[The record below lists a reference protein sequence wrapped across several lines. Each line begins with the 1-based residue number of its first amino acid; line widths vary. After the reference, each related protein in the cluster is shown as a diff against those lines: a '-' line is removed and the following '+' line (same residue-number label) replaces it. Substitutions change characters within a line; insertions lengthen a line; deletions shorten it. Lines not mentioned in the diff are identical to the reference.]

1 MKILLIEPD
10 TKLAGIYKA
19 ALEQAGHSVSWARQA
34 QSAVHMADERAPE
47 VVVLELQLSAHNG
60 VEFLYEFRS
69 YAEWKDIPVVLLT
82 LVTPSSLMITQEMLQ
97 SFGIVDVL
105 YKPATNLKQLLGAV
119 EDAA

>member
-1 MKILLIEPD
+1 MVILLIEPD
-10 TKLAGIYKA
+10 TKLAGIYRA

-34 QSAVHMADERAPE
+34 QSAVHAADDEKPD
-47 VVVLELQLSAHNG
+47 VVLLELQLSAHNG
-60 VEFLYEFRS
+60 IEFLYELRS

-82 LVTPSSLMITQEMLQ
+82 LVTPSSLMITKEMLQ
-97 SFGIVDVL
+97 SLGIFDVL